1 MNRRMRAVAKRE
13 YIQIKRDPRSLLV
26 AIVLPIVMLLLYG
39 YGINLDVKHIR
50 TAICDQD
57 RTVTSR
63 KIIDVIAQCGH
74 FDMVDYLDSPSAID
88 RVLDRNTAKIV
99 IWIPQGF
106 QKQMI
111 RSRAV
116 LPILTDGS
124 DSQTSALATSYASSA
139 LLDYAQKL
147 GVRQAISRTGVMPPG
162 GVELR
167 TRMWYNPELNSA
179 HYIVPGLIAVILMLL
194 SALLTSM
201 SIVKERERGSFEQIA
216 VSPIKPHELIIG
228 KLIPYVILAF
238 FDVLLVS
245 VGGALIFGVPMHGSP
260 WLFAFGS
267 LLFLLAALS
276 LGLVI
281 SSAAP
286 TQLAAM
292 TIAMMG
298 TMIPTILLSGFV
310 FPVSA
315 MPKPI
320 QILTIG
326 IPARFYLV
334 FTRGVLLKGIGLNEL
349 WPEVLILGATSV
361 LLLQMSIRRL
371 VKRVG

>member
-13 YIQIKRDPRSLLV
+13 YIQIKRDPRSLAV
-26 AIVLPIVMLLLYG
+26 AIILPIVMLLLYG

-50 TAICDQD
+50 TAVCDQD
-57 RTVTSR
+57 RTATSR

-74 FDMVDYLDSPSAID
+74 FDMVAYLDSPSAID

-99 IWIPQGF
+99 IWIPKDF
-106 QKQMI
+106 QKQMA

-124 DSQTSALATSYASSA
+124 DSQTSALATSYVSSA

-147 GVRQAISRTGVMPPG
+147 SIKQAISRTGVMPPG

-201 SIVKERERGSFEQIA
+201 TIVKERERGSFEQIA

-228 KLIPYVILAF
+228 KLIPYVMLAF

-276 LGLVI
+276 LGLAI

-320 QILTIG
+320 QIITYA

-334 FTRGVLLKGIGLNEL
+334 FTRGVLLKGIGINEL
-349 WPEVLILGATSV
+349 WPEVLILAATSV
-361 LLLQMSIRRL
+361 VLLNISIRRL